1 MILGKTKDSRTRR
14 KHPISIDNA
23 EKLKGQLK
31 QQTEL
36 IDYLLLKGFSN
47 STVTSQT
54 KVVVR
59 FTKWLTKENTPVLEV
74 TYNDIL
80 HYIQSRKVGLKQRTI
95 SMEINAI
102 KHYYNFLSITNQVL
116 ENPTTQIQIKGIK
129 RQTLYDI
136 LTSQELEKLFHDFKV
151 DTRLKPLT
159 VAVAKRNRM
168 LLGLMIYQ
176 GLGTSELGNLKV
188 EDLKLREGKVL
199 IKGGRRSNDRT
210 LKLEAHQ
217 VLDAME
223 YTLQVRQL
231 LIDNKPDNK
240 DIDSLFVSTGKGV
253 GISNLLVKVMKI
265 VRQQNNKVGS
275 IKQIRASVI
284 TNWLKTYN
292 LREVQ
297 YKAGHRYV
305 SSTENYIIND
315 FEDLQEDI
323 TKFHPIAESLRGHE

>member
-1 MILGKTKDSRTRR
+1 MKLGKTKDSRTRR
-14 KHPISIDNA
+14 KHPISIDHA
-23 EKLKGQLK
+23 EALKERLK
-31 QQTEL
+31 EQTEL
-36 IDYLLLKGFSN
+36 IDYLLLKGFST
-47 STVTSQT
+47 STVHSHT
-54 KVVVR
+54 KVVIR
-59 FTKWLTKENTPVLEV
+59 FTKWLTKENTPVLDV
-74 TYNDIL
+74 SYNDVL
-80 HYIQSRKVGLKQRTI
+80 HYIQSRKVGLKQRTV

-102 KHYYNFLSITNQVL
+102 KHYYNFLSITNQTL

-136 LTSQELEKLFHDFKV
+136 LTSQELEKLYHNFKV
-151 DTRLKPLT
+151 DEDLKPLI

-176 GLGTSELGNLKV
+176 GLGTSELSNLKV
-188 EDLKLREGKVL
+188 EDLKLREGKILV
-199 IKGGRRSNDRT
+199 KGGRRSNERT

-223 YTLQVRQL
+223 YTLQVRQE
-231 LIDNKPDNK
+231 LINYRPDNK
-240 DIDSLFVSTGKGV
+240 EIEALFVSIGSSSRFTNIMGKL
-253 GISNLLVKVMKI
+253 IIKLHK
-265 VRQQNNKVGS
+265 QNNKVVS

-284 TNWLKTYN
+284 TNWLKHYN

-323 TKFHPIAESLRGHE
+323 TKFHPIG